1 MGSAGYYV
9 DYRHRDVGFGTVP
22 EMLEHSF
29 QGYEGEYVPI
39 ADNRMAFHKHDQVTC
54 GVFVCIHGCHVCAR
68 RKPVGVVRADGG
80 NAFLYE
86 FFVLGRSAVLE
97 PKMKNRALRC
107 YRTLWRKTIR
117 KFPVDCRIKTS
128 YNVRHKKKPG

>member
-39 ADNRMAFHKHDQVTC
+39 VDNHMAFHKHDQATC
-54 GVFVCIHGCHVCAR
+54 GVFVCIHGCHVCAG

-80 NAFLYE
+80 NGFLCE
-86 FFVLGRSAVLE
+86 FIVLGHSAVLE
-97 PKMKNRALRC
+97 P
-107 YRTLWRKTIR
+107 TI
-117 KFPVDCRIKTS
+117 
-128 YNVRHKKKPG
+128 KKLGKS